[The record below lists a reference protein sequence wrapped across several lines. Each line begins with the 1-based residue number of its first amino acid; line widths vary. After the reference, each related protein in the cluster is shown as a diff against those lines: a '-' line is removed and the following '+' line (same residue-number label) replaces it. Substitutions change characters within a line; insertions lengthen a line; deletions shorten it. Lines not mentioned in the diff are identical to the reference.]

1 KLARVGRERFDVTT
15 LALGVERIECQAR
28 FARAARPR
36 EHDESIFRNGQ
47 PVDTQV
53 VLARAGDFDQLA
65 TLCPRPGL
73 RSAKRTAAVP
83 DSRLCDGHS
92 PAAHYHA
99 SRARRR
105 PIEPHVPR
113 ASSRRRPALKSLAKF
128 IDYETNREANVRGA
142 NSTPG
147 AAV

>member
-47 PVDTQV
+47 SVDTQV

-99 SRARRR
+99 SRAAAATD
-105 PIEPHVPR
+105 R
-113 ASSRRRPALKSLAKF
+113 AARSESFKPPTPSSEIARKVHRLRDKSRGQ
-128 IDYETNREANVRGA
+128 REGR
-142 NSTPG
+142 
-147 AAV
+147 